1 MSVMHQRWGTE
12 ELIIMELE
20 EEQKSV
26 TFQSSKMAVR
36 GRGDCSSKITVNGK
50 KTNKQKTSG

>member
-1 MSVMHQRWGTE
+1 M
-12 ELIIMELE
+12 IIMELE